1 VALFIY
7 HLQLDNY
14 LAKKRLA
21 LFFIVSAAVVDRAIV
36 IVPLAYT
43 ASSWALLT
51 VTSKAIMLVILAAS
65 VPEHIVAARTLWGIY
80 CLNKGRLEEMR
91 VPLPVIVAAVT
102 LVPSE
107 LTVSCQVAAPS
118 VGK

>member
-1 VALFIY
+1 M
-7 HLQLDNY
+7 
-14 LAKKRLA
+14 
-21 LFFIVSAAVVDRAIV
+21 

-43 ASSWALLT
+43 ASSWGLLT

-65 VPEHIVAARTLWGIY
+65 VPEHIAAARTFWGIY
-80 CLNKGRLEEMR
+80 CPNKGRVEDMA
-91 VPLPVIVAAVT
+91 VPLPVVVATVT

-107 LTVSCQVAAPS
+107 LTVGCQVGALAS